1 MSRMIHAFFW
11 ILIAGGASATFVMA
25 EDIYRDINALKP
37 VGHIIG
43 DCLILLM
50 ILLASVFA
58 GLYFHLRSNVRY
70 QRPAA
75 AFALKSMEQQWSEW
89 RLTRA
94 EAEVATWVVRGLNF
108 YQIADLL
115 DKSERTVR
123 QQATAIYAKA
133 GVRNR
138 SELTG
143 FLIENL
149 VDLPE

>member
-1 MSRMIHAFFW
+1 MSCMNHAFPY
-11 ILIAGGASATFVMA
+11 ILAAGAVSCSFVMVD
-25 EDIYRDINALKP
+25 DIYRDLGALKP
-37 VGHIIG
+37 MGHIIG
-43 DCLILLM
+43 DGLILLM
-50 ILLASVFA
+50 IILASIFA
-58 GLYFHLRSNVRY
+58 GLYFRLRANLRY

-75 AFALKSMEQQWSEW
+75 AFAPRNMEQQWSEW

>member
-58 GLYFHLRSNVRY
+58 GLYFRLVANAK
-70 QRPAA
+70 QGQPAA
-75 AFALKSMEQQWSEW
+75 TASAQTMEQQWAAW
-89 RLTRA
+89 QLTRA
-94 EAEVATWVVRGLNF
+94 ESEVAAYIVRGLNF

-115 DKSERTVR
+115 EKSERTVR
-123 QQATAIYAKA
+123 QQAMSIYAKA

-138 SELTG
+138 AELTG
-143 FLIENL
+143 YLIENL
-149 VDLPE
+149 ADLPE

>member
-1 MSRMIHAFFW
+1 MSGMNHAVSW
-11 ILIAGGASATFVMA
+11 VLAAGAVSCAIVIG
-25 EDIYRDINALKP
+25 EDMYRDLVAQKSA
-37 VGHIIG
+37 GHIIG
-43 DCLILLM
+43 DGLILLM
-50 ILLASVFA
+50 IILASVFA
-58 GLYFHLRSNVRY
+58 GLYFRLRAKPRY

-75 AFALKSMEQQWSEW
+75 AFVPRNMEQQWSEW

-94 EAEVATWVVRGLNF
+94 EAEVATWVVKGLNF

-143 FLIENL
+143 FFIENL
-149 VDLPE
+149 IDLPD

>member
-1 MSRMIHAFFW
+1 MSGMNQAVSW
-11 ILIAGGASATFVMA
+11 VLAAGAVSCVIVIA
-25 EDIYRDINALKP
+25 EDIYRDLVAQKS
-37 VGHIIG
+37 VWHIIG
-43 DCLILLM
+43 DGLILLM
-50 ILLASVFA
+50 IILASVFA
-58 GLYFHLRSNVRY
+58 GLYFRLRAKPRN
-70 QRPAA
+70 QGFAA
-75 AFALKSMEQQWSEW
+75 AFVPRNIEQQWSEW

-94 EAEVATWVVRGLNF
+94 EAEVATWVVKGLNF

-143 FLIENL
+143 FFIENL
-149 VDLPE
+149 IDLPD